1 MKYRTYKNTSLTV
14 SEVGFGVWTVSSPWW
29 GIKDEA
35 TGVSILQRAFDLGIT
50 FFDTAD
56 NYGNGKGETILA
68 KALKEKRSEIT
79 IATKFGYDFY
89 NNVRKG
95 QQELPQNFSPS
106 YIRFSCDESLKRLET
121 NHINLYPLPNP
132 RLDTIMRDEIFD
144 TLKSLQQEGK
154 IRFFGVALGPA
165 INERQIEEGVQ
176 AIEKKRVAS
185 VQIIY
190 NIFEQMLGEKI
201 FSAANKCGGG
211 ILVRVPHS
219 SGILEG
225 ALTKETT
232 FSENDH
238 RSFRIADPE
247 KRKEWLDNG
256 LRKLE
261 QLRFLTEGAGRT
273 IGQAALKFVLA
284 EKTVSS
290 VLPNIYNE
298 EQLKEFAS
306 ASDCADL
313 TADELARIDELY
325 KNNFYLGEMEE
336 CVNSAGTPR
345 L

>member
-68 KALKEKRSEIT
+68 KALKEKRDSIT

-95 QQELPQNFSPS
+95 QQELPQNFSPD
-106 YIRFSCDESLKRLET
+106 YIRFSCEESLKRLET
-121 NHINLYPLPNP
+121 DHIDLYQLHNP

-190 NIFEQMLGEKI
+190 NMLEQMLGEKI
-201 FSAANKCGGG
+201 
-211 ILVRVPHS
+211 
-219 SGILEG
+219 
-225 ALTKETT
+225 
-232 FSENDH
+232 
-238 RSFRIADPE
+238 
-247 KRKEWLDNG
+247 
-256 LRKLE
+256 
-261 QLRFLTEGAGRT
+261 
-273 IGQAALKFVLA
+273 
-284 EKTVSS
+284 
-290 VLPNIYNE
+290 
-298 EQLKEFAS
+298 
-306 ASDCADL
+306 
-313 TADELARIDELY
+313 
-325 KNNFYLGEMEE
+325 
-336 CVNSAGTPR
+336 
-345 L
+345 